1 MDLNQAVEYI
11 AQELPRLIEL
21 QKTVSAAQARADV
34 RFSEF
39 AVKID
44 AYIDRTDARLQR
56 LETAEAD
63 WRAGMDAWQVR
74 MDAWQVRMDA
84 WQARI
89 EIMEGNIAD
98 LIRALRNDHPN
109 GSKQGE

>member
-1 MDLNQAVEYI
+1 MDLNQALEYI
-11 AQELPRLIEL
+11 AQELPRLIQL

-56 LETAEAD
+56 LETAEAA

-74 MDAWQVRMDA
+74 MDAWQA
-84 WQARI
+84 HI

-109 GSKQGE
+109 GSPQRE